1 MIELTINGKPMRIDE
16 GATVASL
23 LESRGINPKIVVVEH
38 NFEILPREKYVETLL
53 HNGDKLEIVTMTAGG

>member
-1 MIELTINGKPMRIDE
+1 MRIDE

>member
-1 MIELTINGKPMRIDE
+1 MIELTINGKPARIDE

-38 NFEILPREKYVETLL
+38 NFEILPREKYAETLL
-53 HNGDKLEIVTMTAGG
+53 HQGDNLEIVTMTAGG